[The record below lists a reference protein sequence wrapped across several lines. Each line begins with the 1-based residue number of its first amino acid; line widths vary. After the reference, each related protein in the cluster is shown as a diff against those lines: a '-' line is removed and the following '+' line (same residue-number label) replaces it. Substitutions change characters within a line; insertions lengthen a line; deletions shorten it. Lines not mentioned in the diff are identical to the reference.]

1 MGVIGEQLGEGG
13 KGGVIAFV
21 DAGVQPDRARGR
33 EGDGLRSGDGGGSPG
48 ERLWGY
54 GERVE
59 CVVELYDLAVF
70 FPPLRNEA
78 G

>member
-13 KGGVIAFV
+13 KGGVIALV
-21 DAGVQPDRARGR
+21 DAGVQQLEL
-33 EGDGLRSGDGGGSPG
+33 EGVKMDGLRSGDGGGSHG
-48 ERLWGY
+48 ERLWGC
-54 GERVE
+54 GERVD

-70 FPPLRNEA
+70 FPPLPNEA